1 MRISSFNVES
11 LFDRP
16 IAMNGSDWDAH
27 KQALE
32 DYSEVNELLGQAAYS
47 TADKARIVQLLTAL
61 GLDKSDDGHG
71 LAILRQNRGHL
82 VSRSGG
88 QLTVTANGRGDWV
101 GWVELKT
108 EPVNETATL
117 NTAQVIKDI
126 GADVQAVVE
135 AENRVSL
142 RAFSDLMLAN
152 VGGLPFEHVMLIDGN
167 DLRGID
173 VGVMTRPGFDIVG
186 IRSHVDDTDAQGRI
200 FSRDCVEYTIATSGG
215 NELVLLVN
223 HLKSKGY
230 GTQAANNALRLRQA
244 TRVKA
249 IYESLRAQGRD
260 HIAICGDFNDH
271 PAAAP
276 VAPLLDPATSDLRD
290 ISAHS
295 SFADGG
301 RPGTF
306 GNCGKTEKFD
316 YILLSP
322 ALFGLVTGGSVYRM
336 GAWGGT
342 AGTLWPHY
350 ANMARQVQAASD
362 HCAVYA
368 DLNF

>member
-16 IAMNGSDWDAH
+16 IAMNQPTWGDGRV
-27 KQALE
+27 ALE
-32 DYSEVNELLGQAAYS
+32 QQAKVNALLGETTY
-47 TADKARIVQLLTAL
+47 TASIKAQVVTLLTEL

-71 LAILRQNRGHL
+71 FAMLRQNRGRL

-88 QLTVTANGRGDWV
+88 VLAVVANGRDDWV

-117 NTAQVIKDI
+117 NTAQVVKDL
-126 GADVQAVVE
+126 GADIQAVVE

-142 RAFSDLMLAN
+142 HEFSDMMLKQ
-152 VGGLPFEHVMLIDGN
+152 VGGHPYHHTMLIDGN

-173 VGVMTRPGFDIVG
+173 VGLLTATGYDIVS
-186 IRSHVDDTDAQGRI
+186 IRSHIDDTDAQGRV
-200 FSRDCVEYTIATSGG
+200 FSRDCPEYTVRLPGG
-215 NELVLLVN
+215 GEIVLLLN

-230 GTQAANNALRLRQA
+230 GNPAANDALRLRQA

-249 IYESLRAQGRD
+249 IYNDLRAAGHDR
-260 HIAICGDFNDH
+260 IAICGDFNDH
-271 PAAAP
+271 PQAAP
-276 VAPLLDPATSDLRD
+276 LHPLLAETDLRD
-290 ISAHS
+290 VAGHPT
-295 SFADGG
+295 FDDGG

-306 GNCGKTEKFD
+306 GTCTKSDKFD

-322 ALFGLVTGGSVYRM
+322 ALFGLVQGGAIYRK
-336 GAWGGT
+336 GAWGGKH
-342 AGTLWPHY
+342 GTLWEHY
-350 ANMARQVQAASD
+350 PNMTRAVHAASD
-362 HCAVYA
+362 HCAIYA
-368 DLNF
+368 DLAL